1 VVHIYY
7 LPVFWVSLVSGWG
20 KHGPSPSFLSLV
32 IILLSYV
39 SKPSLYIILIG
50 FIIWLVALILQ
61 IIAFFTLPT
70 ETPQQEPVGP

>member
-1 VVHIYY
+1 M
-7 LPVFWVSLVSGWG
+7 
-20 KHGPSPSFLSLV
+20 
-32 IILLSYV
+32 
-39 SKPSLYIILIG
+39 LIG